1 MIDFTQN
8 MLYTIDDY
16 ASKTNANLKDL
27 SVHENQ
33 LQQISASLEDQQ
45 NNILAQRIHEIA
57 EL

>member
-1 MIDFTQN
+1 